1 MEFVEFIK
9 TPMVNSVVLHRPF
22 TPDMEGTLCVTGHHL
37 ILSSRCENHEEL
49 WLLHDNIDSVEKKL
63 SGSGGTLTL
72 KCKDFLILYLDIPSA
87 DDCINVAASIEA
99 LSNIDD
105 ITLRYPFFF
114 RPMFEVLENG
124 WQAFSPETEFNKFK
138 ECSEDWRISY
148 VNKEFKVCTSYPQAV
163 FVPKTVDDDT
173 IIKAATFRQG
183 GRFPVL
189 SYYHRDS
196 KAVLMRSSQPL
207 TGPNGKRC
215 KEDERLVNS
224 VMGMGKRGYIVDTR
238 AQSVAK
244 MAQSKGGGYELE
256 VHYPQWRRIHQP
268 VERRQSFHDSL
279 IKMIEACNDSN
290 SSMDKWLSKLES
302 SNWLT
307 HVKDILT
314 TACVVAQSMDKDGVS
329 VLVHGSEGVDTTLLV
344 SSLSQIILDHDCR
357 TVTGFEALIEREW
370 IQAGHPFR
378 VRCNKSAY
386 AITKQRQESPVF
398 LLFIDCVWQIWQQ
411 FPCSFEFS
419 EKFLITLFQHA
430 YSSNF
435 GTFLCNSEAER
446 HKCKVTERTVS
457 LWSFLNR
464 PEVLQD
470 FMNPMYEPNQA
481 VIWPSVAP
489 QSLTVWTG
497 LYLRGVIN
505 QAPQEEAWQEIY
517 KIREY
522 DKELRSKVS
531 KLRRQLASLEREAI
545 ANAVLTPPHADG
557 IDRTSAE
564 SS

>member
-72 KCKDFLILYLDIPSA
+72 KCKNFLILYLDIPSA
-87 DDCINVAASIEA
+87 EDCINVASSIES

-124 WQAFSPETEFNKFK
+124 WQAFSPETEFNRFK

-148 VNKEFKVCTSYPQAV
+148 VNKDFKVCSTYPQAV
-163 FVPKTVDDDT
+163 FVPKSVDDDVIT
-173 IIKAATFRQG
+173 KAAAFRHG

-189 SYYHRDS
+189 SYYHKDS

-224 VMGMGKRGYIVDTR
+224 VMGMGKRGYIIDTR

-244 MAQSKGGGYELE
+244 VAQSK
-256 VHYPQWRRIHQP
+256 
-268 VERRQSFHDSL
+268 
-279 IKMIEACNDSN
+279 ACNDSN

-314 TACVVAQSMDKDGVS
+314 SACVVAQSMDKDGVS
-329 VLVHGSEGVDTTLLV
+329 VLVHGSEGLDTTLLV

-378 VRCNKSAY
+378 IRCNKSAY
-386 AITKQRQESPVF
+386 AITKQRMEAPVF

-419 EKFLITLFQHA
+419 EKFLVILFQHA

-435 GTFLCNSEAER
+435 GTFLCNNESER
-446 HKCKVTERTVS
+446 HKCKVAERTVS

-464 PEVLQD
+464 PEILQD
-470 FMNPMYEPNQA
+470 FMNPMYEPNQT

-545 ANAVLTPPHADG
+545 AHGVLTPPMSY
-557 IDRTSAE
+557 TSEKASVE
-564 SS
+564 NS

>member
-9 TPMVNSVVLHRPF
+9 TPMVNNVTLRRPF
-22 TPDMEGTLCVTGHHL
+22 TSDMEGTLCVTGHHL
-37 ILSSRCENHEEL
+37 IISSRRENHEEL
-49 WLLHDNIDSVEKKL
+49 WLLHSNIDSVEKKL
-63 SGSGGTLTL
+63 VGSGGILTV
-72 KCKDFLILYLDIPSA
+72 KCKDFLILYLEIPMVE
-87 DDCINVAASIEA
+87 DCLNVAASVEA

-105 ITLRYPFFF
+105 LTLRYPFFF

-124 WQAFSPETEFNKFK
+124 WQAFSPESEFNRFK

-148 VNKEFKVCTSYPQAV
+148 VNKDFKVCPTYPQAM
-163 FVPKTVDDDT
+163 FVPKAVDDDV

-189 SYYHRDS
+189 SYYHKES
-196 KAVLMRSSQPL
+196 KAVLLRSSQPL
-207 TGPNGKRC
+207 TGPSGKRC

-238 AQSVAK
+238 AQNVAK
-244 MAQSKGGGYELE
+244 VAQSKGGGYELE
-256 VHYPQWRRIHQP
+256 AHYPQWRRIHQP
-268 VERRQSFHDSL
+268 IERRQSFHDSL

-307 HVKDILT
+307 HVKDIIT
-314 TACVVAQSMDKDGVS
+314 SACVVAQSMDKDGVS
-329 VLVHGSEGVDTTLLV
+329 VLVHGSEGLDTTLLV

-370 IQAGHPFR
+370 LQAGHPFR
-378 VRCNKSAY
+378 TRCNKSAY
-386 AITKQRQESPVF
+386 AITKHRLESPVF

-419 EKFLITLFQHA
+419 EKFLVILFQHA

-435 GTFLCNSEAER
+435 GTFLCNNEAER
-446 HKCKVTERTVS
+446 NKCKLAERTVS
-457 LWSFLNR
+457 LWSYLNR

-470 FMNPMYEPNQA
+470 YMNPMYEPNPT

-489 QSLTVWTG
+489 QSL
-497 LYLRGVIN
+497 
-505 QAPQEEAWQEIY
+505 IY
-517 KIREY
+517 K
-522 DKELRSKVS
+522 LNVS
-531 KLRRQLASLEREAI
+531 DMIKSDYLGFKGPALSALDVLEFFLTLMARPI
-545 ANAVLTPPHADG
+545 SANIGST
-557 IDRTSAE
+557 
-564 SS
+564 